1 MSPLDPTKLRDR
13 LILSGV
19 LSPAFMLIYLW
30 IYYLSPHNKA
40 VSMAEV
46 LAFMLLMSIVS
57 AHCVTLYIS
66 GLKGRWPRPQ
76 ESEPGATKTRKVN
89 VQAHQ

>member
-19 LSPAFMLIYLW
+19 LSPAFLLIFLW
-30 IYYLSPHNKA
+30 IYYLSPHNKV
-40 VSMAEV
+40 VSMGQA

-57 AHCVTLYIS
+57 AHCVTLFIT
-66 GLKGRWPRPQ
+66 GLMKQWPRPQ
-76 ESEPGATKTRKVN
+76 ESNPGATETRTVN
-89 VQAHQ
+89 VQAD

>member
-19 LSPAFMLIYLW
+19 LSPAFLLIFLW
-30 IYYLSPHNKA
+30 IYYLSPNNKV
-40 VSMAEV
+40 VSMAEA
-46 LAFMLLMSIVS
+46 LAFMVAMSFVS
-57 AHCVTLYIS
+57 AHCVTLFIT
-66 GLKGRWPRPQ
+66 GLMGRWPRPQ
-76 ESEPGATKTRKVN
+76 ESKLVATETRKVN